1 MICLLHVAICDDE
14 ETFVQHLNALLT
26 RYAQETGIALKIST
40 YRDGADLVDPYDA
53 SLDLIF
59 LDIQMCAMDGLR
71 AAEQIRKLDSKV
83 AIIFLTTLTQ
93 YGLEAEM
100 DKFLARR
107 QTEPDP
113 FLLIVNDTGKYK
125 VFLRDL
131 RYIETFNRN
140 LLCHTEQENILS
152 YKSMK
157 EMESTLQ
164 GQGFAR
170 CHTSYLVNLFFVKG
184 VKKLEITLVTGETIP
199 ISQPKRKEFMERL
212 TEYWGDLL

>member
-93 YGLEAEM
+93 YGLEGYQY
-100 DKFLARR
+100 R
-107 QTEPDP
+107 QPT
-113 FLLIVNDTGKYK
+113 
-125 VFLRDL
+125 
-131 RYIETFNRN
+131 
-140 LLCHTEQENILS
+140 
-152 YKSMK
+152 
-157 EMESTLQ
+157 
-164 GQGFAR
+164 
-170 CHTSYLVNLFFVKG
+170 TS
-184 VKKLEITLVTGETIP
+184 
-199 ISQPKRKEFMERL
+199 
-212 TEYWGDLL
+212 

>member
-93 YGLEAEM
+93 YGLEGYQYQAT
-100 DKFLARR
+100 KVCRRISCVRQRAWPCARS
-107 QTEPDP
+107 
-113 FLLIVNDTGKYK
+113 
-125 VFLRDL
+125 
-131 RYIETFNRN
+131 
-140 LLCHTEQENILS
+140 IL
-152 YKSMK
+152 
-157 EMESTLQ
+157 TLT
-164 GQGFAR
+164 
-170 CHTSYLVNLFFVKG
+170 CVW
-184 VKKLEITLVTGETIP
+184 P
-199 ISQPKRKEFMERL
+199 
-212 TEYWGDLL
+212 

>member
-93 YGLEAEM
+93 YGLEGYQYQATNYIIKPLQYHRLKAEM
-100 DKFLARR
+100 DKFLAVGKQN
-107 QTEPDP
+107 QTRFCSSSMTQGNIRYFCGTCATSRP
-113 FLLIVNDTGKYK
+113 LTGTCSA
-125 VFLRDL
+125 
-131 RYIETFNRN
+131 IQNRK
-140 LLCHTEQENILS
+140 I
-152 YKSMK
+152 
-157 EMESTLQ
+157 
-164 GQGFAR
+164 
-170 CHTSYLVNLFFVKG
+170 SYLTKV
-184 VKKLEITLVTGETIP
+184 
-199 ISQPKRKEFMERL
+199 
-212 TEYWGDLL
+212 

>member
-83 AIIFLTTLTQ
+83 AIIFLTTLTPIRSG
-93 YGLEAEM
+93 GLPIPGNQLHHKA
-100 DKFLARR
+100 ASIHPS
-107 QTEPDP
+107 Q
-113 FLLIVNDTGKYK
+113 G
-125 VFLRDL
+125 RD
-131 RYIETFNRN
+131 
-140 LLCHTEQENILS
+140 
-152 YKSMK
+152 
-157 EMESTLQ
+157 
-164 GQGFAR
+164 G
-170 CHTSYLVNLFFVKG
+170 
-184 VKKLEITLVTGETIP
+184 
-199 ISQPKRKEFMERL
+199 
-212 TEYWGDLL
+212 